1 MQSQALTNLAWI
13 NWFNGDY
20 FTAQV
25 NGKEA
30 QRLAT
35 ILADLHSEAQAL
47 HIAEIHKFKSEY
59 VEARNIHSMILQ
71 KTSVDQ
77 DSYTYGIALLNVAE
91 IDVFIGAPMEDVQ
104 GVYEKA
110 REIFST
116 HNLVTEVVMCDT
128 TLADLHLREGNFM
141 TAKTLFERCLKS
153 SFRHSETISHCLEQ
167 LGSASHWSADVSS
180 WTTIFFVH
188 SVRRKETL
196 GIYKAL
202 QFLGDAFLAHDDEH
216 TAINLFTVALEGFT
230 YMDVHHSRAEC
241 MLRLGDIS
249 KGEGALLKAVELWTT
264 ARPLFEQSSQAKQ
277 IENIDQRLAGVSED
291 VLEQH
296 RKNLARLAELIVPS
310 GTVDEINDL
319 SDIEDM
325 EGHT

>member
-1 MQSQALTNLAWI
+1 MTTQ
-13 NWFNGDY
+13 
-20 FTAQV
+20 
-25 NGKEA
+25 
-30 QRLAT
+30 
-35 ILADLHSEAQAL
+35 
-47 HIAEIHKFKSEY
+47 AEIHKFKSEY
-59 VEARNIHSMILQ
+59 VEARNIHFMILQ
-71 KTSVDQ
+71 ETSVDQ

-91 IDVFIGAPMEDVQ
+91 IDVLIGAPMEDVQ

-116 HNLVTEVVMCDT
+116 QNLVTEVVMCDT
-128 TLADLHLREGNFM
+128 ILADLHLREGNFL

-153 SFRHSETISHCLEQ
+153 SFRHSETISYCLER
-167 LGSASHWSADVSS
+167 LGSASRWSADM
-180 WTTIFFVH
+180 
-188 SVRRKETL
+188 RKETL

-230 YMDVHHSRAEC
+230 YMDVHRSRAEC
-241 MLRLGDIS
+241 MLQLGDIS

-296 RKNLARLAELIVPS
+296 RKNLAQLAELIVPS
-310 GTVDEINDL
+310 GTVDEIHDL

-325 EGHT
+325 EGLDLKDETTLDPVTL